1 MTDTMKTLADNYI
14 VGIAVT
20 AGIII
25 LIYVA
30 VSIFTLLR
38 RRKYKGDI
46 SLLCM
51 IPLVNV
57 VVFFLAKKGT
67 KSKVETTP
75 EEEVLAVDD
84 IF

>member
-1 MTDTMKTLADNYI
+1 MADTMKTLADNYT

-20 AGIII
+20 AGVII
-25 LIYVA
+25 LIYV
-30 VSIFTLLR
+30 VISIFTLLR

-51 IPLVNV
+51 IPIVNV
-57 VVFFLAKKGT
+57 VVFFLAKKGI
-67 KSKVETTP
+67 KSKVEATS
-75 EEEVLAVDD
+75 EEETLAVDD

>member
-1 MTDTMKTLADNYI
+1 MADTMKTLADNYI

-67 KSKVETTP
+67 KSKVETTS
-75 EEEVLAVDD
+75 EEEALAVDD

>member
-1 MTDTMKTLADNYI
+1 MADTMKTLADNYI
-14 VGIAVT
+14 VGIAVS

-75 EEEVLAVDD
+75 EEEALAVDD

>member
-1 MTDTMKTLADNYI
+1 MADTMKTLADNYI

-75 EEEVLAVDD
+75 EEEALAVDD